1 MSISFFIK
9 NLRSDENVSVEKILE
24 IGETLSQYNLDENAE
39 QIEEFLSEELGNFD
53 CILVG
58 EEEKSARGFEISY
71 DKNTKFYQIRLYTPC
86 SIGDW
91 ETAFDFIEKLGC
103 FLENNNIIDE
113 DGTEYTL
120 ESIRTYPYIENIE
133 FGIKT
138 LTDHF
143 DETQMEIYKVFG
155 IYIDEDGTE
164 YTLES
169 IRTYPYIENIEFGI
183 KTLTDHFDETQM
195 EIYKVFGIYRPVAF
209 NKKMIEDMNNSENP
223 TKLFS
228 DIITSIQYIDAYTAN
243 QNFYKNDNEEIFGV
257 YTLTESVRTI
267 LPFKPSV
274 EYENS
279 DIVKNEDVKFWRL
292 VLVIING
299 NPDDENSYE
308 MLGEIDYTK
317 FIENLPKDKYSFI
330 DGEYIVIEPLT
341 KEEINKIFKLSGELI

>member
-9 NLRSDENVSVEKILE
+9 NLRTDENISVEKILE
-24 IGETLSQYNLDENAE
+24 IGGTLSQYNLDESAE
-39 QIEEFLSEELGNFD
+39 QIEKFLSEELGNFD

-91 ETAFDFIEKLGC
+91 KTAFDFIEKLGC

-113 DGTEYTL
+113 DGVKYTL
-120 ESIRTYPYIENIE
+120 EN
-133 FGIKT
+133 
-138 LTDHF
+138 
-143 DETQMEIYKVFG
+143 
-155 IYIDEDGTE
+155 
-164 YTLES
+164 

-223 TKLFS
+223 AKLFS
-228 DIITSIQYIDAYTAN
+228 DIITNIQYIDAYTAN

-279 DIVKNEDVKFWRL
+279 DIVKNEDIKFWRL

>member
-9 NLRSDENVSVEKILE
+9 NLRTDENVSVEKILE
-24 IGETLSQYNLDENAE
+24 IGGTLSQYNLDESDE
-39 QIEEFLSEELGNFD
+39 HIEEFLSEELGNFD

-113 DGTEYTL
+113 DGA
-120 ESIRTYPYIENIE
+120 
-133 FGIKT
+133 K
-138 LTDHF
+138 
-143 DETQMEIYKVFG
+143 
-155 IYIDEDGTE
+155 

-317 FIENLPKDKYSFI
+317 FIENLPKDRYSFI

-341 KEEINKIFKLSGELI
+341 KEEIEKIFKLSGELI

>member
-9 NLRSDENVSVEKILE
+9 NLRTDENVSVEKILE
-24 IGETLSQYNLDENAE
+24 IGGTLSQYNLDESAE

-120 ESIRTYPYIENIE
+120 QN
-133 FGIKT
+133 
-138 LTDHF
+138 
-143 DETQMEIYKVFG
+143 
-155 IYIDEDGTE
+155 
-164 YTLES
+164 

-317 FIENLPKDKYSFI
+317 FIENLPKDRYSFI

>member
-9 NLRSDENVSVEKILE
+9 NLRTDENISVKKILE
-24 IGETLSQYNLDENAE
+24 IGGTLSQYNLDESDE
-39 QIEEFLSEELGNFD
+39 HIEEFLSEELGNFD

-91 ETAFDFIEKLGC
+91 ETAFNFIEKLGC

-113 DGTEYTL
+113 DGE
-120 ESIRTYPYIENIE
+120 
-133 FGIKT
+133 K
-138 LTDHF
+138 
-143 DETQMEIYKVFG
+143 
-155 IYIDEDGTE
+155 

-317 FIENLPKDKYSFI
+317 FIENLPKDRYSFI

-341 KEEINKIFKLSGELI
+341 KEEIDKIFKLSGELI

>member
-9 NLRSDENVSVEKILE
+9 NLRTDENISVEKILE
-24 IGETLSQYNLDENAE
+24 IGRTLSQYNLDESDE
-39 QIEEFLSEELGNFD
+39 HIEEFLSEELGNFD

-120 ESIRTYPYIENIE
+120 QN
-133 FGIKT
+133 
-138 LTDHF
+138 
-143 DETQMEIYKVFG
+143 
-155 IYIDEDGTE
+155 
-164 YTLES
+164 

-223 TKLFS
+223 AKLFS
-228 DIITSIQYIDAYTAN
+228 DIITNIQYIDAYTAN

-279 DIVKNEDVKFWRL
+279 DIVKNEDIKFWRL

-317 FIENLPKDKYSFI
+317 FIENLSKDKYSFI

-341 KEEINKIFKLSGELI
+341 KEEIDKIFKLSGELI

>member
-9 NLRSDENVSVEKILE
+9 NLRTDENISVKKILE
-24 IGETLSQYNLDENAE
+24 IGGTLSQYNLDAE

-113 DGTEYTL
+113 DGAKYTL

-143 DETQMEIYKVFG
+143 DETQMK
-155 IYIDEDGTE
+155 
-164 YTLES
+164 
-169 IRTYPYIENIEFGI
+169 
-183 KTLTDHFDETQM
+183 
-195 EIYKVFGIYRPVAF
+195 IYKVFGIYRPVAF
-209 NKKMIEDMNNSENP
+209 NKKMIEDMNNSENS

-267 LPFKPSV
+267 LPYKPSV

-279 DIVKNEDVKFWRL
+279 DIVKNEDIKFWRL

-308 MLGEIDYTK
+308 MLGEVDYTK

>member
-9 NLRSDENVSVEKILE
+9 NLRTDENISVKKILE
-24 IGETLSQYNLDENAE
+24 IGGTLSQYNLDESDE
-39 QIEEFLSEELGNFD
+39 HIEEFLSEELGNFD

-113 DGTEYTL
+113 DGA
-120 ESIRTYPYIENIE
+120 
-133 FGIKT
+133 K
-138 LTDHF
+138 
-143 DETQMEIYKVFG
+143 
-155 IYIDEDGTE
+155 

-308 MLGEIDYTK
+308 MLGEVDYTK

>member
-9 NLRSDENVSVEKILE
+9 NLRTDENISVEKILE
-24 IGETLSQYNLDENAE
+24 IGGTLSQYNLDESDE
-39 QIEEFLSEELGNFD
+39 HIEEFLSEELGNFD

-120 ESIRTYPYIENIE
+120 QN
-133 FGIKT
+133 
-138 LTDHF
+138 
-143 DETQMEIYKVFG
+143 
-155 IYIDEDGTE
+155 
-164 YTLES
+164 

-279 DIVKNEDVKFWRL
+279 DIVKNEDIKFWRL

-308 MLGEIDYTK
+308 MLGEVDYTK

>member
-9 NLRSDENVSVEKILE
+9 NLRTDENVSVEKILE
-24 IGETLSQYNLDENAE
+24 IGGTLSQYNLDESDE
-39 QIEEFLSEELGNFD
+39 HIEEFLSEELGNFD

-113 DGTEYTL
+113 DGA
-120 ESIRTYPYIENIE
+120 
-133 FGIKT
+133 K
-138 LTDHF
+138 
-143 DETQMEIYKVFG
+143 
-155 IYIDEDGTE
+155 

-317 FIENLPKDKYSFI
+317 FIENLPKDRYSFI

>member
-9 NLRSDENVSVEKILE
+9 NLRTDENVSVEKILE
-24 IGETLSQYNLDENAE
+24 IGGTLSQYNLDAE

-91 ETAFDFIEKLGC
+91 KTAFDFIEKLGC
-103 FLENNNIIDE
+103 FLENNNI
-113 DGTEYTL
+113 
-120 ESIRTYPYIENIE
+120 
-133 FGIKT
+133 
-138 LTDHF
+138 
-143 DETQMEIYKVFG
+143 V
-155 IYIDEDGTE
+155 DEDGTE

-308 MLGEIDYTK
+308 MLGEVDYTK

-341 KEEINKIFKLSGELI
+341 KEKIDKIFKLSGELI

>member
-9 NLRSDENVSVEKILE
+9 NLRTDENISVKKILE
-24 IGETLSQYNLDENAE
+24 IGGTLSQYNLDESDE
-39 QIEEFLSEELGNFD
+39 HIEEFLSEELGNFD

-113 DGTEYTL
+113 DGAKYTL

-143 DETQMEIYKVFG
+143 DETQMK
-155 IYIDEDGTE
+155 
-164 YTLES
+164 
-169 IRTYPYIENIEFGI
+169 
-183 KTLTDHFDETQM
+183 
-195 EIYKVFGIYRPVAF
+195 IYKVFGIYRPVAF

-279 DIVKNEDVKFWRL
+279 DIVKNEDIKFWRL

-308 MLGEIDYTK
+308 MLGEVDYTK
-317 FIENLPKDKYSFI
+317 FIENLPKDRYSFI

-341 KEEINKIFKLSGELI
+341 KEEIDKIFKLSGELI

>member
-9 NLRSDENVSVEKILE
+9 NLRTDENVSVEKILE
-24 IGETLSQYNLDENAE
+24 IGGTLSQYNLDESDE
-39 QIEEFLSEELGNFD
+39 HIEEFLSEELGNFD

-91 ETAFDFIEKLGC
+91 ETAFNFIEKLGC

-113 DGTEYTL
+113 DGE
-120 ESIRTYPYIENIE
+120 
-133 FGIKT
+133 K
-138 LTDHF
+138 
-143 DETQMEIYKVFG
+143 
-155 IYIDEDGTE
+155 

-279 DIVKNEDVKFWRL
+279 DIVKNEDIKFWRL

-308 MLGEIDYTK
+308 MLGEVDYTK
-317 FIENLPKDKYSFI
+317 FIENLPKDRYSFI

-341 KEEINKIFKLSGELI
+341 KEEIDKIFKLSGELI

>member
-9 NLRSDENVSVEKILE
+9 NLRTDENVSVEKILE
-24 IGETLSQYNLDENAE
+24 IGGTLSQYNLDESDE
-39 QIEEFLSEELGNFD
+39 HIEEFLSEELGNFD

-103 FLENNNIIDE
+103 FLENNNI
-113 DGTEYTL
+113 
-120 ESIRTYPYIENIE
+120 
-133 FGIKT
+133 
-138 LTDHF
+138 
-143 DETQMEIYKVFG
+143 V
-155 IYIDEDGTE
+155 DEDGTE

-209 NKKMIEDMNNSENP
+209 NKKMIDDMNNSENP
-223 TKLFS
+223 AKFFS
-228 DIITSIQYIDAYTAN
+228 DIITNIQYIDAYTAN

-308 MLGEIDYTK
+308 MLGEVDYTK
-317 FIENLPKDKYSFI
+317 FIENLPKDRYSFI

-341 KEEINKIFKLSGELI
+341 KEEIDKIFKLSGELI

>member
-9 NLRSDENVSVEKILE
+9 NLRTDENVSVEKILE
-24 IGETLSQYNLDENAE
+24 IGGTLSQYNLDAE

-120 ESIRTYPYIENIE
+120 QNIRTYPYIENIE

-143 DETQMEIYKVFG
+143 DETQMK
-155 IYIDEDGTE
+155 
-164 YTLES
+164 
-169 IRTYPYIENIEFGI
+169 
-183 KTLTDHFDETQM
+183 
-195 EIYKVFGIYRPVAF
+195 IYKVFGIYRPVAF

-317 FIENLPKDKYSFI
+317 FIENLPKDRYSFI

-341 KEEINKIFKLSGELI
+341 KEEIDKIFKLSGELI

>member
-1 MSISFFIK
+1 MSISFFLK
-9 NLRSDENVSVEKILE
+9 NLRTDENVSVEKILE
-24 IGETLSQYNLDENAE
+24 IGGTLSQYNLDESAE

-103 FLENNNIIDE
+103 FLENNNI
-113 DGTEYTL
+113 
-120 ESIRTYPYIENIE
+120 
-133 FGIKT
+133 
-138 LTDHF
+138 
-143 DETQMEIYKVFG
+143 
-155 IYIDEDGTE
+155 IDEDGTE

-279 DIVKNEDVKFWRL
+279 DIVKNEDIKFWRL

-317 FIENLPKDKYSFI
+317 FIENLPKDRYSFI

-341 KEEINKIFKLSGELI
+341 KEEIDKIFKLSGELI

>member
-9 NLRSDENVSVEKILE
+9 NLRTDENVSVEKILE
-24 IGETLSQYNLDENAE
+24 IGGTLSQYNLDESDE
-39 QIEEFLSEELGNFD
+39 HIEEFLSEELGNFD

-120 ESIRTYPYIENIE
+120 QNIRTYPYIENIE

-143 DETQMEIYKVFG
+143 DETQMK
-155 IYIDEDGTE
+155 
-164 YTLES
+164 
-169 IRTYPYIENIEFGI
+169 
-183 KTLTDHFDETQM
+183 
-195 EIYKVFGIYRPVAF
+195 IYKVFGIYRPVAF

-279 DIVKNEDVKFWRL
+279 DIVKNEDIKFWRL

-308 MLGEIDYTK
+308 MLGEVDYTK

-341 KEEINKIFKLSGELI
+341 KEEIDKIFKLSGELI

>member
-9 NLRSDENVSVEKILE
+9 NLRTDENVSVEKILE
-24 IGETLSQYNLDENAE
+24 IGGTLSQYNLDAE

-103 FLENNNIIDE
+103 FLENNNI
-113 DGTEYTL
+113 
-120 ESIRTYPYIENIE
+120 
-133 FGIKT
+133 
-138 LTDHF
+138 
-143 DETQMEIYKVFG
+143 
-155 IYIDEDGTE
+155 IDEDGTE

-317 FIENLPKDKYSFI
+317 FIENLPKDRYSFI

-341 KEEINKIFKLSGELI
+341 KEEIDKIFKLSGELI

>member
-9 NLRSDENVSVEKILE
+9 NLRTDENISVEKILE
-24 IGETLSQYNLDENAE
+24 IGRTLSQYNLDESDE
-39 QIEEFLSEELGNFD
+39 HIEEFLSEELGNFD

-113 DGTEYTL
+113 DGAEYTL
-120 ESIRTYPYIENIE
+120 QNI
-133 FGIKT
+133 K
-138 LTDHF
+138 
-143 DETQMEIYKVFG
+143 
-155 IYIDEDGTE
+155 
-164 YTLES
+164 
-169 IRTYPYIENIEFGI
+169 TYPYIENIEFGI

-223 TKLFS
+223 AKLFS
-228 DIITSIQYIDAYTAN
+228 DIITNIQYIDAYTAN

-279 DIVKNEDVKFWRL
+279 DIVKNEDIKFWRL

-308 MLGEIDYTK
+308 MLGEVDYTK

>member
-9 NLRSDENVSVEKILE
+9 NLRTDENVSVEKILE
-24 IGETLSQYNLDENAE
+24 IGGTLSQYNLDAE

-113 DGTEYTL
+113 DGA
-120 ESIRTYPYIENIE
+120 
-133 FGIKT
+133 K
-138 LTDHF
+138 
-143 DETQMEIYKVFG
+143 
-155 IYIDEDGTE
+155 

-279 DIVKNEDVKFWRL
+279 DIVKNEDIKFWRL

-308 MLGEIDYTK
+308 MLGEVDYTK
-317 FIENLPKDKYSFI
+317 FIENLPKDRYSFI

>member
-9 NLRSDENVSVEKILE
+9 NLRTDENVSVEKILE
-24 IGETLSQYNLDENAE
+24 IGGTLSQYNLDESDE
-39 QIEEFLSEELGNFD
+39 HIEEFLSEELGNFD

-120 ESIRTYPYIENIE
+120 
-133 FGIKT
+133 
-138 LTDHF
+138 
-143 DETQMEIYKVFG
+143 Q
-155 IYIDEDGTE
+155 
-164 YTLES
+164 S

-223 TKLFS
+223 AKLFS
-228 DIITSIQYIDAYTAN
+228 DIITNIQYIDAYTAN

-279 DIVKNEDVKFWRL
+279 DIVKNEDIKFWRL

-317 FIENLPKDKYSFI
+317 FIENLSKDKYSFI

>member
-9 NLRSDENVSVEKILE
+9 NLRTDENVSVEKILE
-24 IGETLSQYNLDENAE
+24 IGGTLSQYNLDAE

-113 DGTEYTL
+113 DGA
-120 ESIRTYPYIENIE
+120 
-133 FGIKT
+133 K
-138 LTDHF
+138 
-143 DETQMEIYKVFG
+143 
-155 IYIDEDGTE
+155 

-317 FIENLPKDKYSFI
+317 FIENLPKDRYSFI

-341 KEEINKIFKLSGELI
+341 KEEIDKIFKLSGELI

>member
-9 NLRSDENVSVEKILE
+9 NLRTDENISVEKILE
-24 IGETLSQYNLDENAE
+24 IGGTLSQYNLDESDE
-39 QIEEFLSEELGNFD
+39 HIEEFLSEELGNFD

-91 ETAFDFIEKLGC
+91 KTAFDFIEKLGC

-113 DGTEYTL
+113 DEA
-120 ESIRTYPYIENIE
+120 
-133 FGIKT
+133 K
-138 LTDHF
+138 
-143 DETQMEIYKVFG
+143 
-155 IYIDEDGTE
+155 

-279 DIVKNEDVKFWRL
+279 DIVKNEDIKFWRL

-317 FIENLPKDKYSFI
+317 FIENLPKDRYSFI

-341 KEEINKIFKLSGELI
+341 KEEIDKIFKLSGELI

>member
-9 NLRSDENVSVEKILE
+9 NLRTDENISVKKILE
-24 IGETLSQYNLDENAE
+24 IGGTLSQYNLDESDE
-39 QIEEFLSEELGNFD
+39 HIEEFLSEELGNFD

-113 DGTEYTL
+113 DGA
-120 ESIRTYPYIENIE
+120 
-133 FGIKT
+133 K
-138 LTDHF
+138 
-143 DETQMEIYKVFG
+143 
-155 IYIDEDGTE
+155 

-279 DIVKNEDVKFWRL
+279 DIVKNEDIKFWRL

-308 MLGEIDYTK
+308 MLGEVDYTK

-341 KEEINKIFKLSGELI
+341 KEEIDKIFKLSGELI

>member
-9 NLRSDENVSVEKILE
+9 NLRTDENVSVEKILE
-24 IGETLSQYNLDENAE
+24 IGGTLSQYNLDESDE
-39 QIEEFLSEELGNFD
+39 HIEEFLSEELGNFD

-91 ETAFDFIEKLGC
+91 ETAFNFIEKLGC

-120 ESIRTYPYIENIE
+120 QN
-133 FGIKT
+133 
-138 LTDHF
+138 
-143 DETQMEIYKVFG
+143 
-155 IYIDEDGTE
+155 
-164 YTLES
+164 

-257 YTLTESVRTI
+257 YTLTETVRTI

-317 FIENLPKDKYSFI
+317 FIENLPKDRYSFI

-341 KEEINKIFKLSGELI
+341 KEEIDKIFKLSGELI

>member
-9 NLRSDENVSVEKILE
+9 NLRTDENISVEKILK
-24 IGETLSQYNLDENAE
+24 IGRTLSQYNLDESDE
-39 QIEEFLSEELGNFD
+39 HIEEFLSKELGNFD

-120 ESIRTYPYIENIE
+120 QN
-133 FGIKT
+133 
-138 LTDHF
+138 
-143 DETQMEIYKVFG
+143 
-155 IYIDEDGTE
+155 
-164 YTLES
+164 

-223 TKLFS
+223 AKLFS
-228 DIITSIQYIDAYTAN
+228 DIITNIQYIDAYTAN

-279 DIVKNEDVKFWRL
+279 DIVKNEDIKFWRL

-308 MLGEIDYTK
+308 MLGEVDYTK

>member
-9 NLRSDENVSVEKILE
+9 NLRTDENISVEKILK
-24 IGETLSQYNLDENAE
+24 IGRTLSQYNLDESDE
-39 QIEEFLSEELGNFD
+39 HIEEFLSKELGNFD

-120 ESIRTYPYIENIE
+120 QN
-133 FGIKT
+133 
-138 LTDHF
+138 
-143 DETQMEIYKVFG
+143 
-155 IYIDEDGTE
+155 
-164 YTLES
+164 

>member
-9 NLRSDENVSVEKILE
+9 NLRTDENVSVEKILE
-24 IGETLSQYNLDENAE
+24 IGGTLSQYNLDESDE
-39 QIEEFLSEELGNFD
+39 HIEEFLSEELGNFD

-86 SIGDW
+86 SIEDW

-120 ESIRTYPYIENIE
+120 QN
-133 FGIKT
+133 
-138 LTDHF
+138 
-143 DETQMEIYKVFG
+143 
-155 IYIDEDGTE
+155 
-164 YTLES
+164 

-279 DIVKNEDVKFWRL
+279 DIVKNEDIKFWRL

-308 MLGEIDYTK
+308 MLGEVDYTK

>member
-9 NLRSDENVSVEKILE
+9 NLRSDENISVEKILE
-24 IGETLSQYNLDENAE
+24 IGGTLSQYNLDESAE

-155 IYIDEDGTE
+155 IY
-164 YTLES
+164 
-169 IRTYPYIENIEFGI
+169 
-183 KTLTDHFDETQM
+183 
-195 EIYKVFGIYRPVAF
+195 RPVAF

-223 TKLFS
+223 AKLFS
-228 DIITSIQYIDAYTAN
+228 DIITNIQYIDAYTAN

-279 DIVKNEDVKFWRL
+279 DIVKNEDIKFWRL

-317 FIENLPKDKYSFI
+317 FIENLSKDKYSFI

>member
-9 NLRSDENVSVEKILE
+9 NLRTDENISVEKILK
-24 IGETLSQYNLDENAE
+24 IGRTLSQYNLDESDE
-39 QIEEFLSEELGNFD
+39 HIEEFLSKELGNFD

-120 ESIRTYPYIENIE
+120 QNIRTYPYIENIE

-143 DETQMEIYKVFG
+143 DETQMK
-155 IYIDEDGTE
+155 
-164 YTLES
+164 
-169 IRTYPYIENIEFGI
+169 
-183 KTLTDHFDETQM
+183 
-195 EIYKVFGIYRPVAF
+195 IYKVFGIYRPVAF

-223 TKLFS
+223 AKLFS
-228 DIITSIQYIDAYTAN
+228 DIITNIQYIDAYTAN

-279 DIVKNEDVKFWRL
+279 DIVKNEDIKFWRL

>member
-9 NLRSDENVSVEKILE
+9 NLRTDENISVEKILK
-24 IGETLSQYNLDENAE
+24 IGRTLSQYNLDESDE
-39 QIEEFLSEELGNFD
+39 HIEEFLSKELGNFD

-71 DKNTKFYQIRLYTPC
+71 DKNIKFYQIRLYTPC

-120 ESIRTYPYIENIE
+120 QN
-133 FGIKT
+133 
-138 LTDHF
+138 
-143 DETQMEIYKVFG
+143 
-155 IYIDEDGTE
+155 
-164 YTLES
+164 

-223 TKLFS
+223 AKLFS
-228 DIITSIQYIDAYTAN
+228 DIITNIQYIDAYTAN

-279 DIVKNEDVKFWRL
+279 DIVKNEDIKFWRL

-341 KEEINKIFKLSGELI
+341 KEEINKIFKLSGDQL

>member
-1 MSISFFIK
+1 MKSRRFYEYKFFYK
-9 NLRSDENVSVEKILE
+9 NLRTDENVSVEKILE
-24 IGETLSQYNLDENAE
+24 IGGTLSQYNLDESDE
-39 QIEEFLSEELGNFD
+39 HIEEFLSEELGNFD

-113 DGTEYTL
+113 DGA
-120 ESIRTYPYIENIE
+120 
-133 FGIKT
+133 K
-138 LTDHF
+138 
-143 DETQMEIYKVFG
+143 
-155 IYIDEDGTE
+155 

-317 FIENLPKDKYSFI
+317 FIENLPKDRYSFI

-341 KEEINKIFKLSGELI
+341 KEEIDKIFKLSGELI

>member
-9 NLRSDENVSVEKILE
+9 NLRTDENVSVEKILE
-24 IGETLSQYNLDENAE
+24 IGGTLSQYNLDESAE

-138 LTDHF
+138 L
-143 DETQMEIYKVFG
+143 I
-155 IYIDEDGTE
+155 
-164 YTLES
+164 
-169 IRTYPYIENIEFGI
+169 
-183 KTLTDHFDETQM
+183 DHFDETQM

-317 FIENLPKDKYSFI
+317 FIENLPKDRYSFI

-341 KEEINKIFKLSGELI
+341 KEEIDKIFKLSGELI